1 MTTPRALSAVPEPAL
16 AQDCVTPITLGS
28 GMAVTSPRPLVA
40 AWRTWMQDQDW
51 AETTIRERV
60 RYVTHVETLVGC
72 AAEALDEY
80 HVLEVLRRSDLSSG
94 SRATY
99 FAHLHAWFGWLQR
112 TGLRDDD
119 PMQHLKRP
127 RARRRA
133 LAIPTTPHVKRLFDD
148 VNRSRTR
155 WMVTLA
161 AYAGLRVSE
170 IAKFND
176 DDIDLI
182 GECFEVTGK
191 GGVHAVLPLHP
202 LIGEVADER
211 RRLGL
216 RGWWFPQYVGNRRGS
231 HGGPILG
238 GSVTTTVSATMRRL
252 GVPGTAHSLRHWHAS
267 EMLRQ
272 GADVAV
278 IQQLM
283 RHASLATTQQY
294 LHVDD
299 SQRRAAVLLL
309 PDLSVPPGPA
319 RTSGPALPVT
329 AATDALWAA

>member
-1 MTTPRALSAVPEPAL
+1 
-16 AQDCVTPITLGS
+16 
-28 GMAVTSPRPLVA
+28 
-40 AWRTWMQDQDW
+40 MQDQDW

-60 RYVTHVETLVGC
+60 RYVSHVADSTGC
-72 AAEALDEY
+72 DAHELDEH
-80 HVLEVLRRSDLSSG
+80 HVLEVLRRGDLSTG
-94 SRATY
+94 SRSTY
-99 FAHLHAWFGWLQR
+99 FAHLTAWFLWLQR

-127 RARRRA
+127 RGKRRA
-133 LAIPTTPHVKRLFDD
+133 LSIPSTVHVRRLFDD
-148 VNRSRTR
+148 VNRERTR

-176 DDIDLI
+176 DDLDLL
-182 GECFEVTGK
+182 GEQFEVVGK

-202 LIGEVADER
+202 LIGEIADDR
-211 RRLGL
+211 RRARL
-216 RGWWFPQYVGNRRGS
+216 RGWWFPQYVTNRRGAG
-231 HGGPILG
+231 GGPILG

-252 GVPGTAHSLRHWHAS
+252 QVPGTAHSLRHWYAS

-278 IQQLM
+278 IQHLM
-283 RHASLATTQQY
+283 RHASLATTEQY

-299 SQRRAAVLLL
+299 TQRRAAVLLL
-309 PDLSVPPGPA
+309 PDVTRAPAMAPPPRLPSMGGVRVP
-319 RTSGPALPVT
+319 
-329 AATDALWAA
+329 AAAAA